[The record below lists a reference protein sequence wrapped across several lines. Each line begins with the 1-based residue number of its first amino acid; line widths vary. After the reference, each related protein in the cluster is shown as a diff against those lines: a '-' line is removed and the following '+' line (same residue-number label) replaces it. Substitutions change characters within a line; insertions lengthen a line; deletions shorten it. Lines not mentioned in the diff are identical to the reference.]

1 MSADLSDAQI
11 QASAPALALLPVA
24 NALLTRI
31 DPAYQDIRNADSPI
45 DWSVESSMD
54 GD

>member
-31 DPAYQDIRNADSPI
+31 DQHTKTSATPTPRLTGLLNH
-45 DWSVESSMD
+45 
-54 GD
+54 